1 MGAGVAGGPEHSA
14 AVPEPG
20 GLAGHLDGFVRAV
33 RDAGIPVG
41 ISQAVDAAEIL
52 TVVDLLDREQLRH
65 GLAAVL
71 LQRAAQRP
79 AYDVLFD
86 LWWPLSDR
94 PAPPSAGDQDDG
106 EPGEPGE
113 PTLDLPDGTDLA
125 QLMREELSRL
135 LLDGDEEALRRFARD
150 AVDQLGRTAPSPSG
164 QSFFSYR
171 VMRALSP
178 DTLVA
183 QLLAGLLGDAGRGGL
198 AEQVARQTVRERLA
212 AFRAAVEA
220 EVRRRTAAERGRDK
234 VAKNAV
240 RPLADQVDF
249 LRAQAAD
256 LAELRRTVAPLA
268 RRLAVRLSAR
278 RRLGRE
284 GRLDFRRTVR
294 ASLGTGGVP
303 VVTHHRPRKVH
314 KPELVVL
321 CDVSGSVAGFS
332 HFTLMLTQALREHFS
347 GVRAFA
353 FVDSTDEVTRFF
365 RPGADVVDAVAR
377 IGREADVV
385 GFDGHSDYGTA
396 FEVFADRWASAV
408 GPKTSLLVLGD
419 GRTNYRPPGLPVL
432 ADLVR
437 RSRTAHWLNPEP
449 RRLWG
454 SGDSAADRYGE
465 VVDMVECRNAAQ
477 LADFVT
483 TL

>member
-1 MGAGVAGGPEHSA
+1 MSAPADPMPARVA
-14 AVPEPG
+14 EPG

-33 RDAGIPVG
+33 REAGIPVG

-79 AYDVLFD
+79 TYDVLFD

-94 PAPPSAGDQDDG
+94 PVFADDGTDGEDDDG
-106 EPGEPGE
+106 EAGES
-113 PTLDLPDGTDLA
+113 TLDLPGSDDADLSE
-125 QLMREELSRL
+125 LMRARL
-135 LLDGDEEALRRFARD
+135 LDLLMDGDEEALRRFARM
-150 AVDQLGRTAPSPSG
+150 AVDRLGRGQPSPSG

-171 VMRALSP
+171 VLRALSP
-178 DTLVA
+178 DTLVS
-183 QLLAGLLGDAGRGGL
+183 QLLAGLLAEGERGGL
-198 AEQVARQTVRERLA
+198 AEQVARQTVKERLS
-212 AFRAAVEA
+212 AFRAAIEA
-220 EVRRRTAAERGRDK
+220 EVRRRTAAEKGRDK

-256 LAELRRTVAPLA
+256 LAELRRAVAPLA

-284 GRLDFRRTVR
+284 GRLDFRKTVR
-294 ASLGTGGVP
+294 ASLATGGVP

-332 HFTLMLTQALREHFS
+332 HFTLMLTQALREHFT

-353 FVDSTDEVTRFF
+353 FVDTTDEVTRFF
-365 RPGADVVDAVAR
+365 RPGADVVDAVSR

-437 RSRTAHWLNPEP
+437 RSRSAHWLNPEP
-449 RRLWG
+449 QRLWG
-454 SGDSAADRYGE
+454 SGDSAADRYGD
-465 VVDMVECRNAAQ
+465 VIDMVECRNAAQ

>member
-1 MGAGVAGGPEHSA
+1 MTAPARFSST
-14 AVPEPG
+14 EPG

-33 RDAGIPVG
+33 REAGIPVG

-79 AYDVLFD
+79 TYDVLFD

-94 PAPPSAGDQDDG
+94 PVIPADG
-106 EPGEPGE
+106 EEPDGDPAGEAGE
-113 PTLDLPDGTDLA
+113 STLDAPGGDDADLA
-125 QLMREELSRL
+125 ALMRDRL
-135 LLDGDEEALRRFARD
+135 LQLLLEGDEEALRRFARQ
-150 AVDQLGRTAPSPSG
+150 AVEMLGRGQPSPSG
-164 QSFFSYR
+164 QSYFSYR

-178 DTLVA
+178 DTLVS
-183 QLLAGLLGDAGRGGL
+183 QLLAGLLAEGDRGGL
-198 AEQVARQTVRERLA
+198 AEQVARQTIRERLSA
-212 AFRAAVEA
+212 LRSAIES
-220 EVRRRTAAERGRDK
+220 EVRRRTAAEKGRDK

-249 LRAQAAD
+249 LRAQSTD
-256 LAELRRTVAPLA
+256 LAELRRAVAPLA

-284 GRLDFRRTVR
+284 GRLDFRKTVR

-332 HFTLMLTQALREHFS
+332 HFTLMLTQALREHFT

-353 FVDSTDEVTRFF
+353 FVDTTDEVTRFF
-365 RPGADVVDAVAR
+365 KPGADVVDAIAR

-396 FEVFADRWASAV
+396 FEVFADR
-408 GPKTSLLVLGD
+408 
-419 GRTNYRPPGLPVL
+419 
-432 ADLVR
+432 
-437 RSRTAHWLNPEP
+437 
-449 RRLWG
+449 
-454 SGDSAADRYGE
+454 
-465 VVDMVECRNAAQ
+465 
-477 LADFVT
+477 
-483 TL
+483 

>member
-1 MGAGVAGGPEHSA
+1 MTA
-14 AVPEPG
+14 APFTAAEPG

-79 AYDVLFD
+79 TYDVLFD

-94 PAPPSAGDQDDG
+94 PRGSAGGDEADADADG
-106 EPGEPGE
+106 ETGQS
-113 PTLDLPDGTDLA
+113 TLDVPGSDDADLA
-125 QLMREELSRL
+125 ALMRARLLEL
-135 LLDGDEEALRRFARD
+135 LLDGDEEALRRFARE
-150 AVDQLGRTAPSPSG
+150 AVEMLGQGQPSPSG

-171 VMRALSP
+171 VLRALSP
-178 DTLVA
+178 DTLVS
-183 QLLAGLLGDAGRGGL
+183 QLLAGLLAEADRGGL
-198 AEQVARQTVRERLA
+198 AERVARQTIRERLTA
-212 AFRAAVEA
+212 LRAAIEA
-220 EVRRRTAAERGRDK
+220 EVRRRTAAEKGRDK

-249 LRAQAAD
+249 LRAQSGD
-256 LAELRRTVAPLA
+256 LAELRRAVAPLA

-284 GRLDFRRTVR
+284 GRLDFRKTVR

-332 HFTLMLTQALREHFS
+332 HFTLMLTQALREHFT

-353 FVDSTDEVTRFF
+353 FVDTTDEVTRFF

-419 GRTNYRPPGLPVL
+419 GRTNYRQPGLPVL

-437 RSRTAHWLNPEP
+437 RSRSAHWLNPEP

-454 SGDSAADRYGE
+454 SGDSAANRYGE
-465 VVDMVECRNAAQ
+465 VIDMVECRNAAQ
-477 LADFVT
+477 LSEFVT

>member
-1 MGAGVAGGPEHSA
+1 MSAPA
-14 AVPEPG
+14 AVLG
-20 GLAGHLDGFVRAV
+20 GLGGHLDGFVRAV
-33 RDAGIPVG
+33 REAGIPVG

-79 AYDVLFD
+79 TYDVLFD

-94 PAPPSAGDQDDG
+94 PVSTSGDGDGDGDEAEERADSTLEVPGSDDA
-106 EPGEPGE
+106 
-113 PTLDLPDGTDLA
+113 DLA
-125 QLMREELSRL
+125 ELMRAELLRR
-135 LLDGDEEALRRFARD
+135 LLDGDPEALRRFARE
-150 AVDQLGRTAPSPSG
+150 AVDRLGRGQPSPSG

-171 VMRALSP
+171 VLRALSP
-178 DTLVA
+178 DTLVSR
-183 QLLAGLLGDAGRGGL
+183 LLAGLLAEGDRGGL
-198 AEQVARQTVRERLA
+198 AEQVARQAVRERLA
-212 AFRAAVEA
+212 AFRAAIEA
-220 EVRRRTAAERGRDK
+220 EVRRRTAAEKGRER

-249 LRAQAAD
+249 LRAQASD
-256 LAELRRTVAPLA
+256 LAELRRAVAPLA

-284 GRLDFRRTVR
+284 GRLDFRKTVR

-314 KPELVVL
+314 KPDLVVL

-332 HFTLMLTQALREHFS
+332 HFTLMLTQALREHFT

-353 FVDSTDEVTRFF
+353 FVDTTDEVTRFF

-432 ADLVR
+432 AELVR
-437 RSRTAHWLNPEP
+437 RLRSAHWLNPEP
-449 RRLWG
+449 RRMWG

-465 VVDMVECRNAAQ
+465 VIDMVECRNAAQ

>member
-1 MGAGVAGGPEHSA
+1 MTSPSTTA
-14 AVPEPG
+14 EPG

-33 RDAGIPVG
+33 REAGIPVG

-52 TVVDLLDREQLRH
+52 TVVDLLEREQLRH

-86 LWWPLSDR
+86 LWWPLGDR
-94 PAPPSAGDQDDG
+94 PATSSSDGADDDDG
-106 EPGEPGE
+106 EGTPGS
-113 PTLDLPDGTDLA
+113 TLDLPGDPGELTELMRA
-125 QLMREELSRL
+125 QLLQL
-135 LLDGDEEALRRFARD
+135 LLDGDDEALRRFARQ
-150 AVDQLGRTAPSPSG
+150 AVELLGQGQPSPSG

-171 VMRALSP
+171 VLRALSP
-178 DTLVA
+178 DTLIS
-183 QLLAGLLGDAGRGGL
+183 QLLAGLLGGGERGGL
-198 AEQVARQTVRERLA
+198 AEQVARQTIRERLA

-220 EVRRRTAAERGRDK
+220 EVRRRSAEQRGRDR
-234 VAKNAV
+234 VAKSAV
-240 RPLADQVDF
+240 KPLADQVDF
-249 LRAQAAD
+249 LRAQASD

-278 RRLGRE
+278 RRHGRK
-284 GRLDFRRTVR
+284 GRLDFRKTVR
-294 ASLGTGGVP
+294 ASLATGGVP
-303 VVTHHRPRKVH
+303 VITHHRPRTVH

-332 HFTLMLTQALREHFS
+332 HFTLMLTQALREHFT

-365 RPGADVVDAVAR
+365 RPGADVADAVSR

-385 GFDGHSDYGTA
+385 AFDGHSDYGNA
-396 FEVFADRWASAV
+396 FEVFADRWPSAL
-408 GPKTSLLVLGD
+408 GPKASLLILGD
-419 GRTNYRPPGLPVL
+419 GRTNYRRPGLPVL
-432 ADLVR
+432 GDMVKR
-437 RSRTAHWLNPEP
+437 CRSAHWLNPEP

-454 SGDSAADRYGE
+454 SGDSAADQYGE
-465 VVDMVECRNAAQ
+465 LIDMVECRNAAQ
-477 LADFVT
+477 LAEFVT

>member
-1 MGAGVAGGPEHSA
+1 MTTRA
-14 AVPEPG
+14 AEPG

-79 AYDVLFD
+79 TYDVLFD

-94 PAPPSAGDQDDG
+94 PRAGADG
-106 EPGEPGE
+106 AEADGDAEAEPGES
-113 PTLDLPDGTDLA
+113 TLDVPGSDGADLA
-125 QLMREELSRL
+125 ELMRAQLLQL
-135 LLDGDEEALRRFARD
+135 LLDGDEEALRRFARQ
-150 AVDQLGRTAPSPSG
+150 AVEMLGRGQPSPSG

-171 VMRALSP
+171 VLRALSP
-178 DTLVA
+178 DTLVS
-183 QLLAGLLGDAGRGGL
+183 QLLAGLLAEGDRGGL
-198 AEQVARQTVRERLA
+198 GEQVARQTIRERLGA
-212 AFRAAVEA
+212 LRAAIES
-220 EVRRRTAAERGRDK
+220 EVRRRTAAEKGRDK

-249 LRAQAAD
+249 LRAQSSD
-256 LAELRRTVAPLA
+256 LAELRRAVAPLA

-284 GRLDFRRTVR
+284 GRLDFRKTVR

-314 KPELVVL
+314 KPDLVVL

-332 HFTLMLTQALREHFS
+332 HFTLMLTQALREHFT

-353 FVDSTDEVTRFF
+353 FVDTTDEVTRFF
-365 RPGADVVDAVAR
+365 RPGVDVVDAIAR

-419 GRTNYRPPGLPVL
+419 GRTNYRQPGLPVL

-437 RSRTAHWLNPEP
+437 RSRSAHWLNPEP

-454 SGDSAADRYGE
+454 SGDSAANRYGE
-465 VVDMVECRNAAQ
+465 VIDMVECRNAAQ
-477 LADFVT
+477 LSEFVT

>member
-1 MGAGVAGGPEHSA
+1 MDDA
-14 AVPEPG
+14 AVRVAEPG

-33 RDAGIPVG
+33 REAGIPVG

-79 AYDVLFD
+79 TYDVLFD

-94 PAPPSAGDQDDG
+94 PSFSADDVDDDVEA
-106 EPGEPGE
+106 EPGES
-113 PTLDLPDGTDLA
+113 TLDLPGSEDGDLSE
-125 QLMREELSRL
+125 LMRARL
-135 LLDGDEEALRRFARD
+135 LELLMDGDEEALRRFARM
-150 AVDQLGRTAPSPSG
+150 AVDRLGRGQPSPSG

-171 VMRALSP
+171 VLRALSP
-178 DTLVA
+178 DTLVS
-183 QLLAGLLGDAGRGGL
+183 QLLAGLLTEGDRGGL
-198 AEQVARQTVRERLA
+198 AEQVARQTVKERLA
-212 AFRAAVEA
+212 AFRAAIEA
-220 EVRRRTAAERGRDK
+220 EVRRRTAAEKGRDK

-256 LAELRRTVAPLA
+256 LAELRRAVAPLA

-284 GRLDFRRTVR
+284 GRLDFRKTVR

-332 HFTLMLTQALREHFS
+332 HFTLMLTQALREHFT

-353 FVDSTDEVTRFF
+353 FVDTTDEVTRFF
-365 RPGADVVDAVAR
+365 RPGADVVDAVSR

-437 RSRTAHWLNPEP
+437 RSRSAHWLNPEP

-454 SGDSAADRYGE
+454 SGDSAADRYGD
-465 VVDMVECRNAAQ
+465 VIDMVECRNAAQ

>member
-1 MGAGVAGGPEHSA
+1 MDDAVVRVA
-14 AVPEPG
+14 EPG

-33 RDAGIPVG
+33 REAGIPVG

-79 AYDVLFD
+79 TYDVLFD

-94 PAPPSAGDQDDG
+94 PTIADDDTADGDDADG
-106 EPGEPGE
+106 EPGES
-113 PTLDLPDGTDLA
+113 TLDLPGDSDADLSE
-125 QLMREELSRL
+125 LMRAHL
-135 LLDGDEEALRRFARD
+135 LQLLMDGDEEALRRFARA
-150 AVDQLGRTAPSPSG
+150 AVDRLGRGQPSPSG

-171 VMRALSP
+171 VLRALSP
-178 DTLVA
+178 DTLVS
-183 QLLAGLLGDAGRGGL
+183 QLLAGLLGEGDRGGL
-198 AEQVARQTVRERLA
+198 AEHVARQTVKERLA
-212 AFRAAVEA
+212 AFRAAIEA
-220 EVRRRTAAERGRDK
+220 EVRRRTAAEKGRDK
-234 VAKNAV
+234 VAKNAI

-249 LRAQAAD
+249 LRAQSGD
-256 LAELRRTVAPLA
+256 LAELRRAVAPLA

-284 GRLDFRRTVR
+284 GRLDFRKTVR

-332 HFTLMLTQALREHFS
+332 HFTLMLTQALREHFT

-353 FVDSTDEVTRFF
+353 FVDTTDEVTRFF
-365 RPGADVVDAVAR
+365 RPGADVVDAVQR

-437 RSRTAHWLNPEP
+437 RSRSAHWLNPEP
-449 RRLWG
+449 RRQWG

-465 VVDMVECRNAAQ
+465 VIDMVECRNAAQ

>member
-1 MGAGVAGGPEHSA
+1 MSSPARVA
-14 AVPEPG
+14 EPG

-33 RDAGIPVG
+33 REAGIPVG

-79 AYDVLFD
+79 TYDVLFD

-94 PAPPSAGDQDDG
+94 PVFAEDDEADDG
-106 EPGEPGE
+106 DEDGEAGE
-113 PTLDLPDGTDLA
+113 STLDLPGSDDADLSE
-125 QLMREELSRL
+125 LMRARL
-135 LLDGDEEALRRFARD
+135 LELLMDGDEEALRRFARM
-150 AVDQLGRTAPSPSG
+150 AVDRLGRGQPSPSG

-171 VMRALSP
+171 VLRALSP
-178 DTLVA
+178 DTLVS
-183 QLLAGLLGDAGRGGL
+183 QLLAGLLTEGDRGGL
-198 AEQVARQTVRERLA
+198 AEQVARQTVKERLA
-212 AFRAAVEA
+212 AFRAAIEA
-220 EVRRRTAAERGRDK
+220 EVRRRTAAEKGRDK

-256 LAELRRTVAPLA
+256 LAELRRAVAPLA

-284 GRLDFRRTVR
+284 GRLDFRKTVR

-332 HFTLMLTQALREHFS
+332 HFTLMLTQALREHFT

-353 FVDSTDEVTRFF
+353 FVDTTDEVTRFF
-365 RPGADVVDAVAR
+365 RPGADVVDAVSR

-437 RSRTAHWLNPEP
+437 RSRSAHWLNPEP

-454 SGDSAADRYGE
+454 SGDSAADRYGD
-465 VVDMVECRNAAQ
+465 VIDMVECRNAAQ